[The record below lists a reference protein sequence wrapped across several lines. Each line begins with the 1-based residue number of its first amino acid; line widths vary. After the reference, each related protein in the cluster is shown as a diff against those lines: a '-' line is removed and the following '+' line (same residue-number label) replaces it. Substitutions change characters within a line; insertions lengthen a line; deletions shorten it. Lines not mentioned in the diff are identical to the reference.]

1 MNTPQEDS
9 AHWQAEAAQWRERYE
24 RLLADIQVELQRDAE
39 RTQLSSLLL
48 AALATVYKEHSR

>member
-1 MNTPQEDS
+1 MDTPNEDS
-9 AHWQAEAAQWRERYE
+9 AHWKAEAAKWQSRYE
-24 RLLADIQVELQRDAE
+24 RLLADVQVELQRDAE